1 MADQT
6 NDEKRKKLAELIRK
20 VKFTMLTTTEAD
32 GSLRSRPM
40 TMLDEDFA
48 GEVWFFVGSNSG
60 TVAEIKAESQ
70 VNLSFADPGANIY
83 VSLSGTASLVRD
95 RKKAEEL
102 WNPIYKAWFPDGL
115 DDPNLA
121 LLRVQATEAEYWDSP
136 DSRVV
141 QAVGFVKS
149 LVTGQQANPGE
160 NEKVALGGA

>member
-1 MADQT
+1 MAEPT
-6 NDEKRKKLAELIRK
+6 NEDKREKVAELIRK

-40 TMLDEDFA
+40 TMLDEDFVD
-48 GEVWFFVGSNSG
+48 ELWFFVGANSG
-60 TVAEIKAESQ
+60 TVAEIKADSQ
-70 VNLSFADPGANIY
+70 VDLSFADPGANIY

-95 RKKAEEL
+95 SQKAKEL

-121 LLRVQATEAEYWDSP
+121 LLRVRATEAEYWNSP
-136 DSRVV
+136 DSKVV
-141 QAVGFVKS
+141 QAVGFVKA
-149 LVTGQQANPGE
+149 LVTGKQANGGE